1 MPFMT
6 WPWGSCSSFLPH
18 PTGYQVSPIQGG
30 EGIHRGEYQR
40 ASIVRGHLELA
51 ATPGLSDSPTRHL
64 SSPGKPAASGTVASG
79 VTGNWEWGALEEGAC
94 QLGALH
100 RSRGTQTIAASGSC
114 VSAEGR
120 RSHLAVITLGET
132 QRMIRPRRH
141 CSQTHGL
148 LGNGKW
154 TQGANDQEKGSPSS
168 RGPRSWM

>member
-6 WPWGSCSSFLPH
+6 WPWGSCSRFLPH

-79 VTGNWEWGALEEGAC
+79 VTGNWEWGALEEGGVPAGGTAPIQRDPNHSGIWELS
-94 QLGALH
+94 QLKGDAHTWLSSHWGKH
-100 RSRGTQTIAASGSC
+100 RG
-114 VSAEGR
+114 
-120 RSHLAVITLGET
+120 
-132 QRMIRPRRH
+132 
-141 CSQTHGL
+141 
-148 LGNGKW
+148 
-154 TQGANDQEKGSPSS
+154 
-168 RGPRSWM
+168 